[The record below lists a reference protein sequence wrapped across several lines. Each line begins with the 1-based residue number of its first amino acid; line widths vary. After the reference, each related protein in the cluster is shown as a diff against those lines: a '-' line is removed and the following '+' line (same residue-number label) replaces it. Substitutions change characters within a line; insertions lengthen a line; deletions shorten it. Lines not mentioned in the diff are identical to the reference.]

1 METSRHSQQDS
12 PPTAKPEPDSKSDPE
27 QGSLLPAPPQPRYSI
42 AAVSKLTGISCHT
55 LRVWE
60 RRYGFPVPERSPSGH
75 RRYDRTQVQLLCR
88 LSDLNRSGRQPI
100 GELIS
105 RLNANILEPGEH
117 RVTIERYRR

>member
-1 METSRHSQQDS
+1 METHFHPQRDCPRTPNS
-12 PPTAKPEPDSKSDPE
+12 EPDPKSDPE
-27 QGSLLPAPPQPRYSI
+27 QESPLFAQPQPRYSI

-75 RRYDRTQVQLLCR
+75 RRYDPMQVQLLCR
-88 LSDLNRSGRQPI
+88 LSDLNRSSRQPI

-105 RLNANILEPGEH
+105 RLSAEILEPGEH
-117 RVTIERYRR
+117 APP